1 MVNGG
6 IHGFVKAVSLEL
18 KNGIRINVV
27 SPGLVED
34 SAEKYGAY
42 FPGTTP
48 VTMEKV
54 VEGYRQSIEGSAT
67 GEIIKIYE

>member
-6 IHGFVKAVSLEL
+6 ILSFVIAGSAEL
-18 KNGIRINVV
+18 SNGIRINVV

-42 FPGTTP
+42 FPGHTP
-48 VTMEKV
+48 VSTEKV
-54 VEGYRQSIEGSAT
+54 IDGYDKCIEGSAT
-67 GEIIKIYE
+67 GEIIRIYG